1 MAKIKFDELHK
12 LKPDYFEP
20 MQITGDDKARRRE
33 LASYLTDAFLFFF
46 AFYEVN
52 EAHRQ
57 YGQTQKEYYERVLAD
72 KITDAVTK
80 VTGIDSYMSD
90 HIKDLSSQVVS
101 TTLKNAN
108 KDSAVEPGGLPLN
121 NKKNIKPLIKPTS
134 LDIDGLFPALLID
147 EDVESSLS
155 PSFVDDSPDL
165 AARMLRLE
173 QEIEEGDEEEDLETA
188 EKDYWLSYRRAEE
201 IAQSE
206 SNSFLNYTDYVEAKN
221 KGATKKTW
229 LTMLDDKVRDSH
241 EEIEGRTITIDE
253 YFTVGNSRM
262 KFPHDLSESPDPKEV
277 INCRC
282 AVIYS

>member
-1 MAKIKFDELHK
+1 MAKIKFDELHT

-20 MQITGDDKARRRE
+20 MQIGKDDKTRRRE
-33 LASYLTDAFLFFF
+33 LAAHLTDAFLFFF

-52 EAHRQ
+52 EAHREF
-57 YGQTQKEYYERVLAD
+57 GIVQKEYYEKVLAD

-90 HIKDLSSQVVS
+90 HIKDLSSQVVG
-101 TTLKNAN
+101 TTIKNAN
-108 KDSAVEPGGLPLN
+108 KDNSADEPGLPLN
-121 NKKNIKPLIKPTS
+121 KKYSKPLNLTASNID
-134 LDIDGLFPALLID
+134 DIIPALLID
-147 EDVESSLS
+147 EDAESSM
-155 PSFVDDSPDL
+155 PPNYIDDSTDL
-165 AARMLRLE
+165 ATRMLRLE
-173 QEIEEGDEEEDLETA
+173 QEIEDGDEEEDLETA
-188 EKDYWLSYRRAEE
+188 EKDYWLSYKRAEE

-206 SNSFLNYTDYVEAKN
+206 ANSFLNYTDFVEAKN

-229 LTMLDDKVRDSH
+229 LTMLDNKVRDTH
-241 EEIEGRTITIDE
+241 EEVEGQTITIDE
-253 YFTVGNSRM
+253 YFKVGKSRM